1 MFFPSY
7 FLPHCVLLRKE
18 SNKMVWWAP
27 GIQPV
32 STYNRRIPAPQKNL
46 CIIPDTWCPEQRPW
60 AFSVFIWLLFNLNCS
75 CKTKNKSTLSVINQI
90 EPESQRGE
98 VWFSLST
105 LMFIYKPKSNMTK
118 ITSKGFFTDDLLHQ
132 VIGLDRYIKKDRAG
146 ICYTGSYTYNIFQR
160 LCCFG
165 LT

>member
-1 MFFPSY
+1 MSTWHPA
-7 FLPHCVLLRKE
+7 CVNL
-18 SNKMVWWAP
+18 
-27 GIQPV
+27 Q
-32 STYNRRIPAPQKNL
+32 QKNPCTSEEPL
-46 CIIPDTWCPEQRPW
+46 YHSRYVVSGTKTLSIFCIYMIIVQFKLQLQD
-60 AFSVFIWLLFNLNCS
+60 
-75 CKTKNKSTLSVINQI
+75 KNKSTLNVINQI

-146 ICYTGSYTYNIFQR
+146 IRYTGSYTYNIFQR
-160 LCCFG
+160 LCCFR